1 MGVADNMSYKDM
13 YHFNQ
18 GRRYTPS
25 DLPSL
30 NVDPEV
36 TSTIKEN
43 KETFNVEVEGGEI
56 ILKPDLSGLHKA
68 VGKKHSRGGMNV
80 DLEPDSFV
88 FSDHRSLNFKKS
100 DFETFDL
107 KESKKRTPAEVV
119 RKNVDVEHYNRL
131 INNIMDE
138 KKDAI
143 AKRSSILMLEKYID
157 TLGNIAYIQEA
168 KKGFPQEL
176 PGFVNP
182 TPVDQSINAK
192 MEKVTQYAKK
202 GGTIHNPYRMQPGGL
217 ADWTPLMTPQN
228 GVLQTTANPFAPI
241 EIIPSQERYIDK
253 DGNYVTKTEAFKMA
267 KQAGVK
273 SPKSIGLS
281 KASGMSSPETIPSLW
296 SEPNM
301 NIPQRPADIPV
312 AASAPTSGNPYT
324 QVQAGKSAN
333 WKFTPWQ
340 KESMFYNLLGWA
352 NTRREMPMRS
362 QMLPS
367 YADPRLV
374 NPQQLVGS
382 MQAGL
387 STAQRAAST
396 LNPYLAQTSNMQSYG
411 QYLDKVPEVW
421 SQYDNQNVGI
431 LNSFAAQNNQIANNA
446 RQTNIGLDQ
455 NYWKEAVEGRKNF
468 DNMRNFMSDRFMN
481 ERLSNASKNQSLA
494 YALLAQKNPAY
505 GYDWDS
511 GNFYRNPKNIMDV
524 DTDSRADIRYK
535 YLSEQIAGIS
545 DYNERVK
552 QLIALEKIKV
562 FQNAK
567 RESSSDDDYD
577 NISKALGLFMGQAK
591 RGGNPFRK

>member
-1 MGVADNMSYKDM
+1 MGVADNMSYKDT

-43 KETFNVEVEGGEI
+43 KERFNVEVEGGEI

-68 VGKKHSRGGMNV
+68 VGKKHHSGGMNV

-88 FSDHRSLNFKKS
+88 FSDHRSLNFRKS

-182 TPVDQSINAK
+182 TPIDESINSK
-192 MEKVTQYAKK
+192 TEKVTQYAKK
-202 GGTIHNPYRMQPGGL
+202 GGSIHNPYKMDPGGSFSPGPGFL
-217 ADWTPLMTPQN
+217 PKGKDWW
-228 GVLQTTANPFAPI
+228 VPFTKPYTVNH
-241 EIIPSQERYIDK
+241 PSEERFITK
-253 DGNYVTKTEAFKMA
+253 DGQVLTKSQLYSKMKVA
-267 KQAGVK
+267 HFNGTPKQYGATK
-273 SPKSIGLS
+273 M
-281 KASGMSSPETIPSLW
+281 SGMSSPWDETFDPIVTEQDLIKS
-296 SEPNM
+296 SNDKIEEKKN
-301 NIPQRPADIPV
+301 N
-312 AASAPTSGNPYT
+312 NPYE
-324 QVQAGKSAN
+324 VQPGKSAN

-340 KESMFYNLLGWA
+340 KESMFYNLMGWA
-352 NTRREMPMRS
+352 NARREMPMRS

-382 MQAGL
+382 MQSGL

-396 LNPYLAQTSNMQSYG
+396 LNPYLAQASNMQSYG

-421 SQYDNQNVGI
+421 SQYDNQNVGT
-431 LNSFAAQNNQIANNA
+431 LNAFAAQNNQIANTA

-455 NYWKEAVEGRKNF
+455 NYWKEAAEGRKNF
-468 DNMRNFMSDRFMN
+468 DNMRTFLADRFMN
-481 ERLSNASKNQSLA
+481 ERLGNASKNQALS
-494 YALLAQKNPAY
+494 YALLSQRNPAY

-524 DTDSRADIRYK
+524 DTDSGADARYK

-552 QLIALEKIKV
+552 QLIALERIKA
-562 FQNAK
+562 FEKAK
-567 RESSSDDDYD
+567 RGSSSEDYD